1 MTGRPNGE
9 VPADELRPFD
19 AFLCDLDGVL
29 RIWDPDLLPSIE
41 KRHGLEPGAL
51 YAAAFQADLLLPPVL
66 GQISDDQWRLSV
78 ARVLAGEYGVE
89 RAAAAVADWSAPI
102 GRVEPAAVALVER
115 ARSAGIRTVIVAN
128 ATSRLDR
135 DLAALGLDEAVD
147 AVVNS
152 SRIGAVKPDSQ
163 IYLHAAEVGGARP
176 ERCLFVDDTPANVAG
191 AETVGMTALLY
202 TGTGTLPALAAT
214 LGLA

>member
-1 MTGRPNGE
+1 VTGRTSGAAPAGE
-9 VPADELRPFD
+9 SRPFD

-41 KRHGLEPGAL
+41 QRHGLEPGAL
-51 YAAAFQADLLLPPVL
+51 HAAAFQADLLLPPVL
-66 GQISDDQWRLSV
+66 GQISDDEWRLSV
-78 ARVLAGEYGVE
+78 ARVLAGEYGIE

-102 GRVEPAAVALVER
+102 GRVEPAAVAVVER
-115 ARSAGIRTVIVAN
+115 ARSAGIRTVMVTN

-147 AVVNS
+147 AIVNS
-152 SRIGAVKPDSQ
+152 SRIGAVKPDPQ
-163 IYLHAAEVGGARP
+163 IYLHAAEVGGAKP

-202 TGTGTLPALAAT
+202 TGTDMLPELAAT

>member
-1 MTGRPNGE
+1 MTSRTNAA
-9 VPADELRPFD
+9 VPAGEPLPFD

-29 RIWDPDLLPSIE
+29 RIWDQDLWPSIE
-41 KRHGLEPGAL
+41 ERHGLEPGAL
-51 YAAAFQADLLLPPVL
+51 FAAAFQPDLLLPPVL
-66 GQISDDQWRLSV
+66 GQVSDDEWRLSV
-78 ARVLAGEYGVE
+78 AKVLAAGYGIE

-102 GRVEPAAVALVER
+102 GRVEPAAVALVRR
-115 ARSAGIRTVIVAN
+115 ARSAGIRTVMVTN

-152 SRIGAVKPDSQ
+152 SRIGAVKPDPQ
-163 IYLHAAEVGGARP
+163 IYLHAAEIGGAKP

-202 TGTGTLPALAAT
+202 TGTATLPEIAAA
-214 LGLA
+214 LGLG